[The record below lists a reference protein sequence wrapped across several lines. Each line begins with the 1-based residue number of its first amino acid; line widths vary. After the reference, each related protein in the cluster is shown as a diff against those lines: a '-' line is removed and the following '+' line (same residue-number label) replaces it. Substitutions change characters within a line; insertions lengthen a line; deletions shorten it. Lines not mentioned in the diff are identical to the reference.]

1 MTLYHSITRAF
12 HSSRLAR
19 SGLTLGGAL
28 ALTLAVSAF
37 AASPAQA
44 ASFRFHRGYSVQH
57 GQLCYGWPNGAFHC
71 TSRWRRTASG
81 ALISNNPRWVPNV
94 RSSGG
99 SGTARAGGGGATLS
113 YSGGAA
119 PGGVSQWAYPPG
131 YHTWAMGDFRG
142 DAYSGAFGTCTWYAW
157 YRRQDRGF
165 LSSAANWANTARARG
180 IPTGTAPA
188 AGATAVFAPGVQGAG
203 GGGHAAHV
211 EQVLGGGWFI
221 VSEMNFY
228 FNGGGWGRVSYRY
241 AHSGPGVS
249 FVY

>member
-12 HSSRLAR
+12 RSSRLAR
-19 SGLTLGGAL
+19 TGLTLGGAL
-28 ALTLAVSAF
+28 ALVLAISAF
-37 AASPAQA
+37 TAGPAQA
-44 ASFRFHRGYSVQH
+44 ASFRFQRGYSVQH
-57 GQLCYGWPNGAFHC
+57 GWLCYGWPNGALHC
-71 TSRWRRTASG
+71 TSHWRRTASG
-81 ALISNNPRWVPNV
+81 ELVSYNPSWVPNV
-94 RSSGG
+94 RGSTEAVAVSGG
-99 SGTARAGGGGATLS
+99 SAGGGG
-113 YSGGAA
+113 GGSA

-142 DAYSGAFGTCTWYAW
+142 DRYSSVFGVCTWYAW

-165 LSSAANWANTARARG
+165 LSNAASWASAARARG
-180 IPTGTAPA
+180 IPTGSAPA

-203 GGGHAAHV
+203 GGGHVAHV
-211 EQVLGGGWFI
+211 ERVLGGGWFL